1 MVGTANGLVLQR
13 NKMKPTAEQL
23 CTHMYVR
30 TVQNVY
36 MCVHAC
42 TSEVRSEHVQH
53 TYLHS
58 DCSPHLL
65 LPYEVHED
73 PLLVHILARCPLYP
87 QGDSGRE
94 EEGLG
99 LAGGYGV
106 GWGD

>member
-1 MVGTANGLVLQR
+1 
-13 NKMKPTAEQL
+13 
-23 CTHMYVR
+23 MYVQYR
-30 TVQNVY
+30 T
-36 MCVHAC
+36 CVHAC
-42 TSEVRSEHVQH
+42 TSEARSVQVQH
-53 TYLHS
+53 TVRTYLHS

-65 LPYEVHED
+65 LAYEVHED
-73 PLLVHILARCPLYP
+73 PLLVHVLARRPLYP